1 MSLGR
6 RILRSFSLLTLHLAG
21 MVMLAAGAASLALGF
36 SLEALADASSE
47 AWVNL
52 VRVFA
57 SKLGITFLLT
67 GSAAFVLL
75 MLPGWFGF
83 DRKGSSDTEAEE
95 EIGGWLIFLA
105 LSLVALPLVA
115 LAVASPLI
123 SLWGELVSRV
133 VDDVGGWQELS
144 ETLGSQFGGLLLG
157 PLFGGALPALLEC
170 APLFSSIAS
179 SAGLLILFSLRAR
192 EFPSAFLAWV
202 LVQAAFLLGSFY
214 TIDLLAN
221 FTPALL
227 NELRGDGAQEALD
240 FAVWI
245 RRHDEMVGPTVI
257 RFAWIFLGYLVWAPA
272 LLVSHRAKRTFTV
285 EAHSGRSRTVTVPS
299 LNSVSARL
307 AVARYLRA
315 ARPVAYDAGAQA
327 ERPQPKTPSSDA
339 AQLADGLR
347 YSTFLVRP
355 ILSLKSVLTNP
366 EYKIWAPVNGPGQE
380 VVFYCRTKPGVF
392 NGFFNLG
399 FPLRVVT
406 AAGEREVL
414 LITKRRISLTSLAYT
429 VRVPPA
435 QETLGV
441 FVRTDF
447 RGTLWLLIGGDGRQ
461 IGWVARVA
469 GFPERYQAHID
480 EVPVCDFIWG
490 GKLLGRSHLEISFAE
505 ESDRTLDKRLGLA
518 FGVLLEKHVR
528 SRNNN

>member
-1 MSLGR
+1 
-6 RILRSFSLLTLHLAG
+6 LLTLHLAG
-21 MVMLAAGAASLALGF
+21 IVMLAAGAASLALGF
-36 SLEALADASSE
+36 SLEALAGASSE

-105 LSLVALPLVA
+105 LSLVALPLAA

-123 SLWGELVSRV
+123 SLWGEMVNRV
-133 VDDVGGWQELS
+133 VDDFGGWQELT
-144 ETLGSQFGGLLLG
+144 EALGSQFGGLVLG
-157 PLFGGALPALLEC
+157 PLFGGALPALLEF
-170 APLFSSIAS
+170 APLFASIAS

-202 LVQAAFLLGSFY
+202 LVQAACVLGSFY

-240 FAVWI
+240 FAAWI

-272 LLVSHRAKRTFTV
+272 VLVSHRAKRTFTV
-285 EAHSGRSRTVTVPS
+285 EAHSGQSRTVTVPS
-299 LNSVSARL
+299 LNSISARL
-307 AVARYLRA
+307 AVARFLREA
-315 ARPVAYDAGAQA
+315 PPVAYDGGAQA
-327 ERPQPKTPSSDA
+327 ERPQPELPRSDA

-355 ILSLKSVLTNP
+355 ILSLKTVLTNR
-366 EYKIWAPVNGPGQE
+366 EHKIWAPVNGPGQD
-380 VVFYCRTKPGVF
+380 VVFYCRTKPGV
-392 NGFFNLG
+392 FNLG

-461 IGWVARVA
+461 IGWVANDS
-469 GFPERYQAHID
+469 FISPERYQAHID
-480 EVPVCDFIWG
+480 EVPVCDFIWRQ
-490 GKLLGRSHLEISFAE
+490 KLLGRNHVEISFAE

-518 FGVLLEKHVR
+518 FGVLLERHVR
-528 SRNNN
+528 SRNN

>member
-1 MSLGR
+1 VSFGR

-21 MVMLAAGAASLALGF
+21 MVMLAAGAASVALGF
-36 SLEALADASSE
+36 SLEALAGASSE
-47 AWVNL
+47 AGVNL

-75 MLPGWFGF
+75 MIPGWFGF

-95 EIGGWLIFLA
+95 EIGGWQIFLA

-123 SLWGELVSRV
+123 ALWGELANRV
-133 VDDVGGWQELS
+133 VDDFGGWQELA
-144 ETLGSQFGGLLLG
+144 EALGSQFGGLVLG
-157 PLFGGALPALLEC
+157 PLFGGALPALFEL
-170 APLFSSIAS
+170 APLFASIAS

-202 LVQAAFLLGSFY
+202 LIQAACVLGSFY

-227 NELRGDGAQEALD
+227 NELRGDGAQEALA
-240 FAVWI
+240 FAAWI

-307 AVARYLRA
+307 AAARYLRA

-366 EYKIWAPVNGPGQE
+366 EYKILAPVNGPGQE

-392 NGFFNLG
+392 NQVFNLG

-406 AAGEREVL
+406 AAGEREVV

-447 RGTLWLLIGGDGRQ
+447 GGTLWLLIGGDGRQ
-461 IGWVARVA
+461 IGGVARVA
-469 GFPERYQAHID
+469 ISPERYQAHID
-480 EVPVCDFIWG
+480 EVPVCDFIWRY
-490 GKLLGRSHLEISFAE
+490 KLLGGDHVEISFAE
-505 ESDRTLDKRLGLA
+505 EGDRTLDKRLGLA
-518 FGVLLEKHVR
+518 FGVLLERHVR
-528 SRNNN
+528 SRNYN

>member
-1 MSLGR
+1 VSFGR

-36 SLEALADASSE
+36 SLEALAGASSE

-123 SLWGELVSRV
+123 ALWGELANRV
-133 VDDVGGWQELS
+133 VDDFGGWQELADA
-144 ETLGSQFGGLLLG
+144 LGSQFGGLVLG
-157 PLFGGALPALLEC
+157 PLFGGALPALFEL
-170 APLFSSIAS
+170 APLFASIAS

-202 LVQAAFLLGSFY
+202 LVQAAFVLGSFY

-227 NELRGDGAQEALD
+227 NELRGDGAQEALA
-240 FAVWI
+240 FAAWI

-355 ILSLKSVLTNP
+355 ILSLKSELTNP
-366 EYKIWAPVNGPGQE
+366 EYKILAPVNGPGQE

-392 NGFFNLG
+392 TLG

-447 RGTLWLLIGGDGRQ
+447 GGTLWLLIGGDGRQ
-461 IGWVARVA
+461 IGGVARVVIS
-469 GFPERYQAHID
+469 PERYQAYID
-480 EVPVCDFIWG
+480 EVPVCDFIWRY
-490 GKLLGRSHLEISFAE
+490 KLLGGDHVEISFAE
-505 ESDRTLDKRLGLA
+505 EGDRTLDKRLGLA
-518 FGVLLEKHVR
+518 FGVLLERHVR
-528 SRNNN
+528 SRNYN

>member
-67 GSAAFVLL
+67 GAAAFVVL

-83 DRKGSSDTEAEE
+83 NRQGSSDTEAEE

-123 SLWGELVSRV
+123 SLWGELANRV
-133 VDDVGGWQELS
+133 VDDLGGWQELA
-144 ETLGSQFGGLLLG
+144 EALGSQFGGLVLG
-157 PLFGGALPALLEC
+157 PLFGGALPALFEL
-170 APLFSSIAS
+170 APLFASIAS

-202 LVQAAFLLGSFY
+202 LIQAACVLGSFY

-240 FAVWI
+240 FAAWI

-307 AVARYLRA
+307 AVARILREA
-315 ARPVAYDAGAQA
+315 PPVAYDAGAQTA
-327 ERPQPKTPSSDA
+327 RSDA

-347 YSTFLVRP
+347 YSTFVVRP
-355 ILSLKSVLTNP
+355 ILSLKGVLTDP
-366 EYKIWAPVNGPGQE
+366 EHKIWAPVNGPGQD

-392 NGFFNLG
+392 NRG

-435 QETLGV
+435 QDTLGV

-469 GFPERYQAHID
+469 ISPKRYQAHID
-480 EVPVCDFIWG
+480 EVPVCDFIWHPR
-490 GKLLGRSHLEISFAE
+490 LLGRSHVEISFAE

-518 FGVLLEKHVR
+518 FGVLLEKELR
-528 SRNNN
+528 SQNNN

>member
-1 MSLGR
+1 
-6 RILRSFSLLTLHLAG
+6 
-21 MVMLAAGAASLALGF
+21 MLAAGAASLALKF

-57 SKLGITFLLT
+57 SKLGITFLLM

-123 SLWGELVSRV
+123 SLWAELANRV
-133 VDDVGGWQELS
+133 VDDFGGWQELT
-144 ETLGSQFGGLLLG
+144 EALGSQFGGLVLG
-157 PLFGGALPALLEC
+157 PLFGGALPGLLEC
-170 APLFSSIAS
+170 APLFAFIAS

-202 LVQAAFLLGSFY
+202 LIQAACVLGSFY

-227 NELRGDGAQEALD
+227 NQLRGDSAQEALD
-240 FAVWI
+240 FADWI
-245 RRHDEMVGPTVI
+245 RRHDEMVRPTVI

-285 EAHSGRSRTVTVPS
+285 EAYGARSRTVIVPS
-299 LNSVSARL
+299 LNSIPARL
-307 AVARYLRA
+307 AETRFFRA

-347 YSTFLVRP
+347 YSTFVVRP
-355 ILSLKSVLTNP
+355 ILSLKTVLTNP
-366 EYKIWAPVNGPGQE
+366 EYKILAPVNGPGQE
-380 VVFYCRTKPGVF
+380 VVFYCRTKPG
-392 NGFFNLG
+392 FFTLG

-447 RGTLWLLIGGDGRQ
+447 GGTLWLLIGGDGRQ
-461 IGWVARVA
+461 IGWVARV
-469 GFPERYQAHID
+469 GIFPKRYQAHID
-480 EVPVCDFIWG
+480 EVPVCDFICTE
-490 GKLLGRSHLEISFAE
+490 KLLGRYHVEISFAE

-518 FGVLLEKHVR
+518 FGVLLENRVR
-528 SRNNN
+528 SRNYS